1 MTPPFASFSVGWFAL
16 VAIAGLAIGT
26 VIRLVTLGG
35 MTDASAAKRI
45 QSLKTWWVVTIV
57 VLTAALIGRIG
68 VVAMG
73 LFVSL
78 LSLVEF
84 TQLPSNRS
92 SDQGQRRY
100 DRKLLILAFALI
112 FFHYLA
118 LAFGWSLLA
127 VALTPLIGLP
137 TLSCSMVIAGETAG
151 FLERLGRISI
161 GLILTAVL
169 LGHIVS
175 VFDLADETDSGVRGA
190 GWFLYLI
197 VLTEL
202 NDIAQALTGRR
213 YGNRKLAPIV
223 SPAKTWEGFLGGV
236 VVTVGAAVALAPW
249 LTSLAMPAACVSGGL
264 IAVAGLLGD
273 LNMSA
278 IKRDVG
284 VGESGHWLPGQGGL
298 LDRVDSLMFTAPAF
312 YYFTTLVET

>member
-1 MTPPFASFSVGWFAL
+1 MTSPSASFSVGWFAL

-26 VIRLVTLGG
+26 AIRLVTLRGA
-35 MTDASAAKRI
+35 TDASGAKRI

-57 VLTAALIGRIG
+57 VLAAALIGRIG
-68 VVAMG
+68 VISMG

-78 LSLVEF
+78 LSLIEF

-92 SDQGQRRY
+92 SDQGQRRH
-100 DRKLLILAFALI
+100 DRKLLILAFTLVL
-112 FFHYLA
+112 FHYLV
-118 LAFGWSLLA
+118 LAFESSLLA
-127 VALTPLIGLP
+127 VALTSLIGLAA
-137 TLSCSMVIAGETAG
+137 LSCTMVTAGETAG
-151 FLERLGRISI
+151 FLGRVGRVWI
-161 GLILTAVL
+161 GLMLTTVL

-175 VFDLADETDSGVRGA
+175 VFDLADETDSGIHGA

-213 YGNRKLAPIV
+213 YGRRKLTPRV

-249 LTSLAMPAACVSGGL
+249 LTSLAVPVACASGGL

-278 IKRDVG
+278 IKRDAG
-284 VGESGHWLPGQGGL
+284 VGESGHWLPGHGGI